1 MSSSLLWSKYS
12 MVKSMLL
19 LHENVDISRFFK
31 VTTFLRKQSVVYEPK
46 KATILTRDDVNRFLK
61 EAPDEQYL
69 LAR

>member
-19 LHENVDISRFFK
+19 LLENVDISRFFK